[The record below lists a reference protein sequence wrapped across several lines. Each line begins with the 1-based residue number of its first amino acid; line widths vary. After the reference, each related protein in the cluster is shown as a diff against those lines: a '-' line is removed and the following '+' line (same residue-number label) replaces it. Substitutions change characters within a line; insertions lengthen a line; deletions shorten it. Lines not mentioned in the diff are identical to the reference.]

1 MRNAS
6 IASGSLT
13 DRLHAVAIALA
24 GCRDRLARHHG
35 RGGVARPRESSPSW
49 PRVDRTEAIRGVV
62 GGSRELAVSGRFLLA
77 ILQGFW

>member
-24 GCRDRLARHHG
+24 GCRDRLARQ
-35 RGGVARPRESSPSW
+35 RPRPGVAGPGDGISIGPRPDCSR
-49 PRVDRTEAIRGVV
+49 RVY
-62 GGSRELAVSGRFLLA
+62 GRSLHAGNTADVFYRAYLT
-77 ILQGFW
+77 

>member
-24 GCRDRLARHHG
+24 GCRDRLAR
-35 RGGVARPRESSPSW
+35 RRARPAIAGPEDGSSIGH
-49 PRVDRTEAIRGVV
+49 AA
-62 GGSRELAVSGRFLLA
+62 GSL
-77 ILQGFW
+77 